1 MNICHITHNYP
12 RFPGDHAGFF
22 IEDLTRGLAGQES
35 AGENKISVITPHQK
49 GLPVYQ
55 NYRGI
60 DIYRVKYAQHEDIAY
75 TGKMHHFL
83 INPFYWN
90 QFFGLFQ
97 KTYQQI
103 KEIAD
108 QFDILHFHW
117 IVPSG
122 IIGYFIQH
130 PCKIISIHGTDL
142 RIMGKYPFNLLM
154 KKILSKY
161 NMVIPVSTF
170 LKKNLEA
177 HTDKLNIEI
186 LPIIG
191 NLDNF
196 ISPPSSQI
204 SQPLQLITVSRLSNQ
219 KNLSVVL
226 HAIKLLFDSGIQVN
240 YTIAGDGEYKNNL
253 IEQTNKLGISDLVKF
268 TGMINH
274 NQIPELLKNFD
285 IFVLPSLNEGF
296 GLSVLE
302 ARLSGKLVIASKS
315 GGLLDLIKD
324 NSTGIFFNPR
334 DSSQLAEIIK
344 SVISSNSKYVNI
356 ARNSFIE
363 AKNKYS
369 NANQIKQWLEI
380 YSRILHNPDF

>member
-22 IEDLTRGLAGQES
+22 IEDLTKGLAGHLS
-35 AGENKISVITPHQK
+35 AGKNKISVITPHQQ
-49 GLPVYQ
+49 GLPTCQ
-55 NYRGI
+55 NYCGI
-60 DIYRVKYAQHEDIAY
+60 DIHRVKYARHENIAY

-83 INPFYWN
+83 MNPVYWN
-90 QFFGLFQ
+90 QFIGLFE
-97 KTYQQI
+97 KTYLKI

-142 RIMGKYPFNLLM
+142 RIMEKYPFNLLM
-154 KKILSKY
+154 KKILIRY
-161 NMVIPVSTF
+161 NTVIPVSTY
-170 LKKNLEA
+170 LKKILEA
-177 HTDKLNIEI
+177 HTDKLNIEV

-196 ISPPSSQI
+196 ISSPSSQI
-204 SQPLQLITVSRLSNQ
+204 SQPLQLITVSRLSKQ

-226 HAIKLLFDSGIQVN
+226 QAVKLLHDSGVQVN

-268 TGMINH
+268 TGMISH
-274 NQIPELLKNFD
+274 NLIPELLKGFD

-302 ARLSGKLVIASKS
+302 ARLSGKLVIGSNS

-324 NSTGIFFNPR
+324 HSTGIFFNPR
-334 DSSQLAEIIK
+334 DPSRLAELIK
-344 SVISSNSKYVNI
+344 SVISSNSKYINI
-356 ARNSFIE
+356 TTNSFNE
-363 AKNKYS
+363 AKKKYS
-369 NANQIKQWLEI
+369 YTNQVKQWLEI